1 MDFAIDTYVN
11 FLNHRSS
18 KKPVAAEIAEL
29 YDPSEQKRSVAY
41 SAANYQVSLVSSS
54 LSFLLMILA
63 LTFNWFARLDGY
75 LRERFTNEIVIS
87 LLFIGVLVLISNVIS
102 LPFSIYSTFKVEA
115 EFGFNKST
123 PLTFV
128 TDLVKGL
135 VLSIVIGGGSL
146 PSCSGSIRS

>member
-1 MDFAIDTYVN
+1 MDNWILAVITFFVAMDFAIDTYVN

-18 KKPVAAEIAEL
+18 KKPVASEIAEL

-87 LLFIGVLVLISNVIS
+87 LLFIGVLVLI
-102 LPFSIYSTFKVEA
+102 
-115 EFGFNKST
+115 
-123 PLTFV
+123 
-128 TDLVKGL
+128 
-135 VLSIVIGGGSL
+135 
-146 PSCSGSIRS
+146 